1 MNQEIEIKLFDCG
14 GPDWEKNEYSDIKK
28 ALLTSATQFL
38 KSNVNTIK
46 SIINIIS
53 SQISAK
59 NNHFDNEPI
68 FFISGQSVASFLA
81 SAIDPRF
88 PQIYNDLDI
97 FVPDFVIPSES
108 SADESE
114 DIEARYMINNSK
126 IDIQRVDF
134 VDENIKYE
142 FVNPINA
149 THIWIEPQI
158 IWYRNIYKSI
168 TAKEIQNRF
177 QKMAFS
183 VIDDF
188 DINSVKIGIL
198 LDKNLENI
206 NLIIHPEFLK
216 CLYEGVNIKSC
227 NFNPST
233 YIRVFGKNISILN
246 IDTVVK
252 RLIESETNETD
263 FVLKIIEKLEY
274 ELSIL
279 RTANHIYMKFA
290 ESENVG
296 NIYDNVTHLMRVNI
310 DMQKKFFRR
319 LEGVAQSLD
328 TFENIYPVYKPVVK
342 QLKKL
347 LCKFQDAF
355 YLRKNYLIMKGSE
368 ELQCKFFK
376 SMHSSKWGSLFSFDT
391 QDVAQIISGEQQI
404 KYTSKYEEF
413 LNFIKDVDNIHEDLT
428 ILFIRWFD
436 ELIEKYGIEK
446 IKDVYA
452 FLQRHDSYKQILK
465 YYYTKKAFFEFIENF
480 NSEKIKKAVVEKYL
494 FFLDEENITE
504 ELVERYIKKGRVFLR
519 NVINDNLSLLTEKFD
534 PLELI
539 SYDTINL
546 WYAKIDDN
554 VYRINSYTL
563 TEEICNI
570 CADVFKI
577 DNSSI
582 EEITKYLESEYMLT
596 FDDVPVSFNFALFDK
611 ESNTMLLQFTNQ
623 NNNRLYYVVDFI
635 NKNVEKDLRKI
646 VSYPRLNRAFKKILF
661 ETAPA

>member
-14 GPDWEKNEYSDIKK
+14 GPDWEKNEYSNIKK
-28 ALLTSATQFL
+28 ALLTNAARFL
-38 KSNVNTIK
+38 KSNKNTIK
-46 SIINIIS
+46 SIINTIS

-59 NNHFDNEPI
+59 NNRFDNEPI

-81 SAIDPRF
+81 SAINPRF

-97 FVPDFVIPSES
+97 FVPDFVTPSES

-114 DIEARYMINNSK
+114 DIEARYMLNSSK
-126 IDIQRVDF
+126 IDIQQVDSADG
-134 VDENIKYE
+134 VKYE

-149 THIWIEPQI
+149 TQIWIEPQT
-158 IWYRNIYKSI
+158 IWYRNIYKNI
-168 TAKEIQNRF
+168 AAKEIQNRF

-233 YIRVFGKNISILN
+233 YIRVFDKNISILN

-252 RLIESETNETD
+252 RLIDSETNEID
-263 FVLKIIEKLEY
+263 FILKIIEKLEY

-290 ESENVG
+290 ESENMR
-296 NIYDNVTHLMRVNI
+296 NIYDDVTRLMRVNI
-310 DMQKKFFRR
+310 DTQKKFFRR

-347 LCKFQDAF
+347 LCKFQDVF
-355 YLRKNYLIMKGSE
+355 YLRKKYLIMKGSE

-376 SMHSSKWGSLFSFDT
+376 SMNPDKWGSLFCFDA
-391 QDVAQIISGEQQI
+391 QDAAQIINGEQQI
-404 KYTSKYEEF
+404 KHTSKYEEF
-413 LNFIKDVDNIHEDLT
+413 LNFIKDANNIYEDLT

-446 IKDVYA
+446 IKDVYI
-452 FLQRHDSYKQILK
+452 FLQRHNSYKQILK
-465 YYYTKKAFFEFIENF
+465 YYYTKKALFEFIRNF

-504 ELVERYIKKGRVFLR
+504 ELVEYYMKKGRVFLR

-539 SYDTINL
+539 SHDTINL

-570 CADVFKI
+570 CVDVFKI
-577 DNSSI
+577 DNLSI
-582 EEITKYLESEYMLT
+582 EEIMKYLGSEYAFT
-596 FDDVPVSFNFALFDK
+596 FDDVPVNFNFALFDK
-611 ESNTMLLQFTNQ
+611 ESKTMLLQFTKQ
-623 NNNRLYYVVDFI
+623 NNKRLHYVVDFI
-635 NKNVEKDLRKI
+635 NKNVEKDLKKI
-646 VSYPRLNRAFKKILF
+646 TSYPRLNRAFKKILF